1 MISEPLVSI
10 IVPCYNVE
18 KYVEQ
23 CINSVI
29 SQDYKNWECILIN
42 DGSKDKTLDL
52 VLTYEKLDSRF
63 KVLTQ
68 ENVGLSATRNR
79 GIYNAKGDFIFFL
92 DSDDILSQDAIRV
105 LVSAADNCDIITGV
119 IVTANIK
126 NEDIVKISQLQHPK
140 EGNIV
145 FKNEHFEV
153 LTRTMESGLAPV
165 AQNRVYRK
173 GFIKENDL
181 KFKVGILHEDELWFF
196 ETMLKA
202 RNVKFISD
210 ETYFYRTDNEDSI
223 TKKLSDRNLE
233 SYIEILNEVYTKYI
247 VAGKSEFAKWY
258 IVYFK
263 KLFIDFA
270 IRERT
275 KLSNEIIKSLE
286 KTLQITFTELS
297 VSNFLSQPNVKYY
310 KGINKLSTK
319 PFDVIEKYFFRN
331 PVNSIRKKY
340 KLILI
345 NYFIK

>member
-10 IVPCYNVE
+10 VVPCYNVE

-23 CINSVI
+23 CLNSVI

-42 DGSKDKTLDL
+42 DGSIDKTLDL
-52 VLTYEKLDSRF
+52 ILGFEKHDSRF

-68 ENVGLSATRNR
+68 ENAGLSATRNK
-79 GIYNAKGDFIFFL
+79 GMDNAKGDFIFFL
-92 DSDDILSQDAIRV
+92 DSDDILRQDAIRV

-126 NEDIVKISQLQHPK
+126 NDDIVKISQLQHPK

-145 FKNEHFEV
+145 FKNENYEV

-165 AQNRVYRK
+165 AQNRLYRRN
-173 GFIKENDL
+173 FLIENNL
-181 KFKVGILHEDELWFF
+181 KFKIGVLHEDELWFF

-202 RNVKFISD
+202 RNVKFINS

-223 TKKLSDRNLE
+223 TKKLGDRNLE

-247 VAGKSEFAKWY
+247 AAGKSDFAIWY
-258 IVYFK
+258 LVYLK

-270 IRERT
+270 IRERA

-286 KTLQITFTELS
+286 KTLQNTFTELS
-297 VSNFLSQPNVKYY
+297 TLSLLSQSNVKYY
-310 KGINKLSTK
+310 RAINKLSTK

-340 KLILI
+340 RLILI
-345 NYFIK
+345 NYFVK